1 MDNKREYWANAQT
14 DDISKEVK
22 KKLTDYRRWLVD
34 SGYAYKMQTSYDAYY
49 GDAKSGG
56 RGIDTFADGKSR
68 IQVNHQ
74 KNLLQRLHNLA
85 TQAKLNWQTRAR
97 NTDVSSQ
104 INADF
109 AKGLLEFYN
118 DEKGLHKVLTRS
130 VEMAL
135 VVFEAFIYLPWNR
148 SKGSVVRPDE
158 SGQIIRT
165 GDQDFKILT
174 AFDVARPTRPMTDPW
189 YIIELPIN
197 KFDYAAMYPQYAEDI
212 LKSEPPMQNGI
223 IQDYLVSAYSD
234 LENRYDEDMTT
245 LQILIH
251 PRTPALPDGRE
262 TWIVADQVIKDEPL
276 TYQIVP
282 IVRLSAGDI
291 ISEVTGD
298 SPGSSTVSLQDGLD
312 RLFSA
317 VVTNNINGAVS
328 NIYSR
333 DPNIEITSL
342 NEGQRLIKASEKPE
356 ALSLVNSPKETYN
369 LIDLMVNH
377 MQLLSGVNA
386 TARGNPE
393 DAVSTAG
400 GQALML
406 AQAIQFVSDLQ
417 ANFARAAS
425 EVGTIIINNLQT
437 FATEPMLAYIGGNS
451 RKAYIKTFQS
461 EDVQDIDRVSVDL
474 GDPMT
479 QTIAGRWQLVQ
490 EWTQMGLIKD
500 PTAVVEFLRT
510 GQVDSLTE
518 DKFKDMTL
526 IREENEALK
535 RGEQPPVMITDNHI
549 EHILQHKEILTDPDA
564 RSDPKVVQEVT
575 NHLQTHIETYKGM
588 DMDLAAILQMPP
600 LPSMQQPQA
609 PAPGQE
615 GPVEVQ
621 GTNMPPMPEG
631 TPPETQ
637 ADYEQVTD
645 NMATNPAAQEPAL

>member
-1 MDNKREYWANAQT
+1 MSKITEYWAAAET
-14 DDISKEVK
+14 DQISKEVK
-22 KKLTDYRRWLVD
+22 RKLTDYRRWLVD
-34 SGYAYKMQTSYDAYY
+34 SGYAGKMQASYDAYY
-49 GDAKSGG
+49 GDTKYGG
-56 RGIDTFADGKSR
+56 RGIDTFTDGKSR

-135 VVFEAFIYLPWNR
+135 VVFEAFIYLPWDR
-148 SKGSVVRPDE
+148 SKGQVVRPDE
-158 SGQIIRT
+158 DGTVIKT

-174 AFDVARPTRPMTDPW
+174 AFEVARPTKPVTEPW
-189 YIIELPIN
+189 YIIELPVN
-197 KFDYAAMYPQYAEDI
+197 KFDYAAMYPKYAEDI
-212 LKSEPPMQNGI
+212 LKSEPPQRNYVS
-223 IQDYLVSAYSD
+223 QDYLVSAYSD
-234 LENRYDEDMTT
+234 MEGKYDDDMTT
-245 LQILIH
+245 IQILIH

-276 TYQIVP
+276 TYQTVP
-282 IVRLSAGDI
+282 VVRLSAGDI

-369 LIDLMVNH
+369 LIDLIVNH

-425 EVGTIIINNLQT
+425 DVGTVIINNLQT

-451 RKAYIKTFQS
+451 RKAYIKTFKS
-461 EDVQDIDRVSVDL
+461 DDVQDIDRVSVDL

-518 DKFKDMTL
+518 NKFKDTVL

-549 EHILQHKEILTDPDA
+549 EHILQHKELLNDPEA
-564 RSDPKVVQEVT
+564 RNDPNVVQQVT
-575 NHLQTHIETYKGM
+575 MHLQTHIETYKGI

-600 LPSMQQPQA
+600 LPSMQQAPA

-621 GTNMPPMPEG
+621 GANMPPLPEEA
-631 TPPETQ
+631 PQETQ
-637 ADYEQVTD
+637 AAYGQVTD
-645 NMATNPAAQEPAL
+645 NMATNPAAQESAL